1 MKRTNYQLK
10 DYFIEFFIVLLGI
23 TIAFW
28 LSNLGE
34 EKKERQLEEVYLTD
48 IANDLDKD
56 IEDLTFAIYQNNKKY
71 DKLIQGYKYY
81 LEGGPKV
88 SADSLVCYAQLIG
101 NYFHFQPNNYTY
113 ISLQQSGDF
122 KIIKDPGLK
131 KSLIELYKLYELISL
146 EQANVMDALDRNYFP
161 VLMAKYDMIT
171 GKVFDESYFESPDF
185 KNTLAFNLNEINTML
200 KFFGDAVKHIERLKS
215 DHLN

>member
-71 DKLIQGYKYY
+71 DQLIQGYKYY

-88 SADSLVCYAQLIG
+88 SADSLVFYAQLIG

-131 KSLIELYKLYELISL
+131 KSLIDSSVLSFQEFSL
-146 EQANVMDALDRNYFP
+146 KRNYALP
-161 VLMAKYDMIT
+161 AECLNSSIRCLAKVMPPYQSRAL
-171 GKVFDESYFESPDF
+171 EP
-185 KNTLAFNLNEINTML
+185 
-200 KFFGDAVKHIERLKS
+200 
-215 DHLN
+215 